1 MPLDVGYLLTVAPE
15 LHSCHSSITTPLN
28 SQSCFSFLIQ
38 VTYDS
43 FLSEKDQS
51 PSLYHMA
58 SKDSSLI
65 RGLVWLLL
73 HFDLGET
80 FFSDD
85 REGEQFLWHLKAEIV
100 QKHMSVAFTE
110 KISTTERTYET
121 FDVNFLTRTR
131 VSSANMHK
139 THGDEASFITF
150 STGRVFNLTLDSL
163 VAQW

>member
-110 KISTTERTYET
+110 KISTTERIYET

-131 VSSANMHK
+131 VSSVNMRK